1 MPRDDQI
8 LSEPAVLR
16 ASEPRRFQGP
26 AFAALDL
33 GTNNCRML
41 VATPSGD
48 GFRVLDSFSRI
59 VRLGEGL
66 HHTGEL
72 SAVAMERA
80 MAALHACAA
89 RLERRPVRRLR
100 AIATEACR
108 RAANG
113 PAFLAR
119 VKSET
124 GLDVGVI
131 SSREEAEL
139 ALESCAPLLAG
150 WGRRALLFDIGGG
163 STELAWVRL
172 DADGRPAL
180 IGYNSLPVGVVTL
193 SERFGPGG
201 FRSRWV
207 RGDGRAT
214 SLARLAS
221 FEAVHCIAR
230 EIRDGG
236 VQLLGTSGTVTT
248 LAGVAL
254 GLPRYRRLLV
264 DGTVLSGDAAD
275 AGAGQSARAG
285 AGWAGGTSLCRAGPG
300 GFRAAGLRGVCRAGP
315 DVAGASRGGG
325 RPRAARGHAAAHDA
339 RRPAGAAGAAEA
351 WPKAPRTPRGLSV
364 AVRTA
369 KGRSGASQRWLARQL
384 NDPYVAA
391 ARQQGWRSRAA
402 FKLIE
407 LDERFHLIRPGARV
421 VDLGAAPG
429 GWTQV
434 AVKRGAAS
442 VVAVDLLPMD
452 PVSGAVVLQG
462 DFTDEAVQARL
473 AAELGGKADLVLSD
487 MAPNTTGHAAT
498 DHLRIVALAEAAL
511 EFALEVLAEG
521 GAFVAQGV
529 PGGRGAG
536 DAGAVEA
543 AFRVGAACQ
552 AAGEPEGVLGALC
565 GGDGV

>member
-66 HHTGEL
+66 HHSGEL

-108 RAANG
+108 RATNG
-113 PAFLAR
+113 PAFLAC

-131 SSREEAEL
+131 TSREEAEL

-163 STELAWVRL
+163 STELAWVRV
-172 DADGRPAL
+172 DADCRPEL
-180 IGYNSLPVGVVTL
+180 IGYELLPVGVVTL
-193 SERFGPGG
+193 SERFGQVG
-201 FRSRWV
+201 FDP
-207 RGDGRAT
+207 DGFDAMVEDVVE
-214 SLARLAS
+214 RLAS

-264 DGTVLSGDAAD
+264 DGTVLSSDAAEQ
-275 AGAGQSARAG
+275 ALANLRALGRAG
-285 AGWAGGTSLCRAGPG
+285 LEAHPCVGPDRVDFVLPG
-300 GFRAAGLRGVCRAGP
+300 CAVFAALVRMWPAPRVVVADRGLREGMLMRMMRA
-315 DVAGASRGGG
+315 DRRRG
-325 RPRAARGHAAAHDA
+325 RP
-339 RRPAGAAGAAEA
+339 
-351 WPKAPRTPRGLSV
+351 
-364 AVRTA
+364 
-369 KGRSGASQRWLARQL
+369 
-384 NDPYVAA
+384 
-391 ARQQGWRSRAA
+391 
-402 FKLIE
+402 
-407 LDERFHLIRPGARV
+407 
-421 VDLGAAPG
+421 
-429 GWTQV
+429 
-434 AVKRGAAS
+434 
-442 VVAVDLLPMD
+442 
-452 PVSGAVVLQG
+452 
-462 DFTDEAVQARL
+462 
-473 AAELGGKADLVLSD
+473 
-487 MAPNTTGHAAT
+487 
-498 DHLRIVALAEAAL
+498 
-511 EFALEVLAEG
+511 
-521 GAFVAQGV
+521 
-529 PGGRGAG
+529 
-536 DAGAVEA
+536 
-543 AFRVGAACQ
+543 
-552 AAGEPEGVLGALC
+552 
-565 GGDGV
+565 